1 MKPVKVEMIDEA
13 AEEFERLNK
22 VVGEELKKGVKN
34 SKHQQLLNSIKNKID
49 LIKANPQYG
58 RSCF

>member
-34 SKHQQLLNSIKNKID
+34 SKHQQVAKLRYFAL
-49 LIKANPQYG
+49 
-58 RSCF
+58 SCR